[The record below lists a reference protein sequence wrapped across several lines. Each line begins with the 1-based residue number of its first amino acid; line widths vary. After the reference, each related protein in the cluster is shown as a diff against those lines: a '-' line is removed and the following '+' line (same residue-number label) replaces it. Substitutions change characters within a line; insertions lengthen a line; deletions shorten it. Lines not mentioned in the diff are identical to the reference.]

1 MPPSPRPEVL
11 SIDGPVGRLEGLLEL
26 PGHTEPRAAAVIC
39 HPHPLHGGTLQN
51 KVAHTLSRAFVAQN
65 FASLRFNFR
74 GVGKSAGKFDDG
86 DGERADVL
94 AAVDFMRERFPALP
108 VWLSGFSFGAA
119 MAVRAADEVN
129 AAGLVS
135 VAPAAFRLTDNEPVQ
150 PVCPWLIVHGE
161 NDELVNIDDTIEWV
175 NSMAPGPELCVLPDT
190 THFFHGKLIKLREV
204 VGVFVD
210 KHTSEP

>member
-65 FASLRFNFR
+65 FAALRFNFR